1 TLRMEVKGLGIDVML
16 VAPGAIT
23 SQFGKKQLNS
33 FQMPEDSLF
42 KDVADKIAERAE
54 MSQRADHTM
63 PASVLAQGIV
73 SRALRKRPARY
84 YTAGGKS
91 WLFWVFERIPRIVVW
106 TLLGRILGTD
116 KVGRKRR

>member
-1 TLRMEVKGLGIDVML
+1 MR
-16 VAPGAIT
+16 
-23 SQFGKKQLNS
+23 
-33 FQMPEDSLF
+33 DSGRRLALQGRRGQDCRASR
-42 KDVADKIAERAE
+42 DVAASGFVRAPVQPF
-54 MSQRADHTM
+54 SPADRSFALSDHTM